1 MKKNQQR
8 MKNEFIKL
16 MKDSLTQ
23 LFLSVLFVT
32 ISFASPKAQDI
43 LDKKI
48 TVNLE
53 NVELRNALSQLERT
67 AEVQFGYSSKA
78 IQLKRKVSIVANN
91 QRLADVLNGT
101 LKPMN
106 ITYRVVNGQIILT
119 SVGTETAPLSINDK
133 KNVKSEATQPIGG
146 TVRDE
151 QGNPMPGVNI
161 QIKGST
167 KGVQTFLDGKFQIE
181 ANVGDVLVI
190 SSVGFTRQEIAV
202 TAKDQTNLTIVLKE
216 DQSTLGEVTVV
227 GSRFAKPRTDVD
239 RPVPIDVIT
248 IKDIQAAGQ
257 VDLGQALQFSAP
269 SFNAVKFGINDA
281 APFVDPATLR
291 GLGPDQ
297 VLMLVNNKRRHKVSF
312 LSINDG
318 VGKGQAGTDIN
329 VVPALSLKRV
339 EVLRDGAAAQYGS
352 DAIAGV
358 INMQLNNA
366 SKGGAVTAFYGQGY
380 SKPNLDV
387 KNVIAPVVIQDGTT
401 YNLSA
406 NVGLKLGKSGFVNAT
421 GTYSHTDGYDRSGP
435 YKASAGYY
443 VKDPVKDDSLVKA
456 NGINLNRAILGA
468 AENTTYGIFINA
480 GMPIN
485 DKWDFYT
492 FGGYTKKHVITGVFT
507 RPPSNVRRSVLS
519 KFPNGYNPIAPADL
533 HDFSVTAGVK
543 GKLGKDWNLDFSAG
557 QGSNK
562 VDWYAENTVNPS
574 LGDASPTSFYV
585 GQTFVSQTLVNADL
599 SKSFNKDSY
608 PNFSIATGAEFRAE
622 KFKQVAGDPASYEA
636 GPLKATR
643 DVGSSG
649 REGFSNKTAGTWNR
663 TNVGIYV
670 EGESDINKYILL
682 GAAVRGEN
690 YSDFGS
696 NISAKFNTRIK
707 IIEQLAVRGS
717 VSRGFRAP
725 SITQSHYSNYINI
738 SFDNAG
744 NSITNPIIPAE
755 SDLAKV
761 LGVDGLKQ
769 ETSLDFSGGVTSKL
783 GEHFTL
789 TADLY
794 RIDVKDRIMLSGG
807 IKTSTYPAFVTA
819 GFPQT
824 ANVFV
829 NAIDTRTNGFEFV
842 ANYNSAI
849 GTDSKI
855 NLNAAFSSMVTSLLA
870 NRKTST
876 GVEVV
881 DATAALYITDGQ
893 PKNKLIASATY
904 DYKQFGILFRASRFG
919 EVKDPLATLAVAD
932 PTTGLLYQT
941 FSAKTLLD
949 VSLTYHPLKTLGI
962 TLGVNNLT
970 DVYPD
975 LLAVPQTTNE
985 VIYSRRTN
993 QFGTQGRFWNLSVNY
1008 NF

>member
-1 MKKNQQR
+1 MKKQQR
-8 MKNEFIKL
+8 NAKYSLTWL
-16 MKDSLTQ
+16 MKLSLSQ
-23 LFLSVLFVT
+23 VLLSVIFTTFCL
-32 ISFASPKAQDI
+32 ASPKAQDI
-43 LDKKI
+43 LDRKV
-48 TVNLE
+48 TLHLE
-53 NVELRNALSQLERT
+53 NVALRNALTQLENQ
-67 AEVQFGYSSKA
+67 ANIQFGYSSKA
-78 IQLKRKVSIVANN
+78 IKVQRRVSITATN
-91 QRLADVLNGT
+91 QRLADILNDV
-101 LKPMN
+101 LKPMH
-106 ITYRVVNGQIILT
+106 ISYRVVNDQIILT
-119 SVGTETAPLSINDK
+119 NIGVSETTPLSTGSINIKATPPQTITGIIKDEK
-133 KNVKSEATQPIGG
+133 GEAIPSVNVS
-146 TVRDE
+146 
-151 QGNPMPGVNI
+151 
-161 QIKGST
+161 IKGT
-167 KGVQTFLDGKFQIE
+167 IKGVQTGLDGRFQIDAE
-181 ANVGDVLVI
+181 VGNVLVI
-190 SSVGFTRQEIAV
+190 SSVGYMRQDIVV
-202 TAKDQTNLTIVLKE
+202 TGKDQMNLTIVLKE
-216 DQSTLGEVTVV
+216 DLSTLGEVTVV

-248 IKDIQAAGQ
+248 IKDIQATGQ
-257 VDLGQALQFSAP
+257 VDLGQSLQYTAP
-269 SFNAVKFGINDA
+269 SFNAVKFGINDG

-366 SKGGAVTAFYGQGY
+366 SKGGAVTAFYGQGN

-387 KNVIAPVVIQDGTT
+387 KNVIAPVTIKDGTT

-406 NVGLKLGKSGFVNAT
+406 NVGLKLGKAGFVNAT
-421 GTYSHTDGYDRSGP
+421 GTYSHTDGYDRSGT
-435 YKASAGYY
+435 YKSSAGYY
-443 VKDPVKDDSLVKA
+443 VKDAVKDDSLVKA

-480 GMPIN
+480 GAPIN
-485 DKWDFYT
+485 TKWDFYT
-492 FGGYTKKHVITGVFT
+492 FGGYTKKHVVTGVFT

-533 HDFSVTAGVK
+533 HDFSLTAGVK
-543 GKLGKDWNLDFSAG
+543 GKLGKDWNLDLSAG

-562 VDWYAENTVNPS
+562 VDWHAENTVNPS

-608 PNFSIATGAEFRAE
+608 PNFSVATGAEFRAE
-622 KFKQVAGDPASYEA
+622 KFKQTAGDPASYEA

-643 DVGSSG
+643 DIGSSG

-663 TNVGIYV
+663 TNIGVYV
-670 EGESDINKYILL
+670 EGESDLNKSILV
-682 GAAVRGEN
+682 GAAVRAEN

-696 NISAKFNTRIK
+696 DISAKFNTRIK
-707 IIEQLAVRGS
+707 IIDQLAVRGS

-755 SDLAKV
+755 SDLAKI
-761 LGVDGLKQ
+761 LGVEGLKK

-807 IKTSTYPAFVTA
+807 IKTSTYPAFVSA

-855 NLNAAFSSMVTSLLA
+855 NLNAAYSSMVTSLLA

-893 PKNKLIASATY
+893 PKNKFIASAIY
-904 DYKQFGILFRASRFG
+904 DYKQFGILFRATRFG
-919 EVKDPLATLAVAD
+919 EVKDPLATLAATD

-941 FSAKTLLD
+941 FGAKTLLD
-949 VSLTYHPLKTLGI
+949 VSLTYRPTKTLGI
-962 TLGVNNLT
+962 TLGVNNLA

-975 LLAVPQTTNE
+975 LLVSPQTSNE
-985 VIYSRRTN
+985 VIFSRRTN
-993 QFGTQGRFWNLSVNY
+993 QFGTQGRFWNLAVNY